1 MSLFAHHAGPI
12 LAAHD
17 VPFEFAHAR
26 YVAVPALLWL
36 GAIGVAVIVTL
47 AQGVPA
53 QLASQA
59 PESTDSAPNLS
70 HGA

>member
-1 MSLFAHHAGPI
+1 MSLFAHHAGPA
-12 LAAHD
+12 LATHD
-17 VPFEFAHAR
+17 VPFQFAHAR

-36 GAIGVAVIVTL
+36 AAIGVAVILTL
-47 AQGVPA
+47 VQSVPS

-59 PESTDSAPNLS
+59 PESSDAAPNLS